1 MSPQRSTLAALV
13 IFCTIAPAQAG
24 FYIETI
30 RLGYVGGLG
39 DIVFTEPHGPAVT
52 HSYPGTYGDSA
63 RSATFSSDPAPYVY
77 ATASAV
83 YDQNSFNQAGIGANL
98 RYSFE
103 VSGAAGTFVPVI
115 FKGRLEVHNDNR
127 LSDSRVSAEFSADG
141 ASGRT
146 SYLLGER
153 VRLFTACT
161 GNFTNG
167 VGCYSET
174 SVGDPS
180 EYLGGRSAVTLTQGI
195 VSIDA
200 DRGASAVGTF
210 TGTLMTPVSALGKG
224 SGSIMLDVD
233 VLTGSIDAMTASILS
248 WGIIDPEL
256 RIDPQYLAAH
266 PGASLSLPP
275 GVGAEMLAAPVP
287 EISTLAMMLAGLSL
301 TGMAAAR
308 RRAA

>member
-1 MSPQRSTLAALV
+1 MSRQRSILAALA
-13 IFCTIAPAQAG
+13 IFGTIAPAQAG

-30 RLGYVGGLG
+30 RLPYEGGLQN
-39 DIVFTEPHGPAVT
+39 IVFTEPHSAAVT
-52 HSYPGTYGDSA
+52 HSYLGNIGDSA
-63 RSATFSSDPAPYVY
+63 RSATFSSDPAPYVH
-77 ATASAV
+77 ATASVV
-83 YDQNSFNQAGIGANL
+83 YDENSFAEARIGANL

-115 FKGRLEVHNDNR
+115 FRGRLEVHNDSYWGN
-127 LSDSRVSAEFSADG
+127 SRVSAEFSADSV
-141 ASGRT
+141 SGRP
-146 SYLLGER
+146 SYLMGER
-153 VRLFTACT
+153 VRLFTRCDGHYT
-161 GNFTNG
+161 FGG
-167 VGCYSET
+167 RCYSET

-180 EYLGGRSAVTLTQGI
+180 EYLGGLSSVTLTLGA
-195 VSIDA
+195 VSTDA
-200 DRGASAVGTF
+200 DRGASVAGTF
-210 TGTLMTPVSALGKG
+210 TGILMTPVSLLGKG
-224 SGSIMLDVD
+224 SGSIMLDVEL
-233 VLTGSIDAMTASILS
+233 LTGSIDAMTASILS